1 MRGRF
6 PQHAPYQLAR
16 AYAAMG
22 YRVLPLLP
30 GEKRPHG
37 ALVPHG
43 LKQASREAATLEAWW
58 RACPE
63 CGVGLLPGPEVL
75 TLDFDDPEAWARL
88 KEEHPTLLEAPR
100 ARTPRGGAHV
110 YVRVPPHLGASLRTG
125 RAKGLS
131 ELGPVDVKGLGRGYL
146 VAPPTR
152 ISTGSY
158 VWERPLAPPEALP
171 PCPEPLL
178 GLLLPP
184 PPPPPPEARP
194 GGAASPKRLQGLLE
208 WACREVAATPPGNR
222 HNRLL
227 ALARLMGGYCH
238 LGLDPEE
245 AAHALAQAGVEAGL
259 PWGEAL
265 RTARDGVRYG
275 MLDPLDLEPSPKPP
289 EPRTYRGRVYARL
302 RRWA

>member
-1 MRGRF
+1 MS
-6 PQHAPYQLAR
+6 PAEAALH
-16 AYAAMG
+16 YAALG
-22 YRVLPLLP
+22 YLTLPLAP
-30 GEKRPHG
+30 REKPPCPK
-37 ALVPHG
+37 LVPHG
-43 LKQASREAATLEAWW
+43 LKQASVNPATLEAWW

-63 CGVGLLPGPEVL
+63 CGVGLLPGPAVVVLDADGPEVVAAL
-75 TLDFDDPEAWARL
+75 LARWPE
-88 KEEHPTLLEAPR
+88 LEAAPLQ
-100 ARTPRGGAHV
+100 RTPRGGGHFF
-110 YVRVPPHLGASLRTG
+110 VRVPPYVGASLRTG

-131 ELGPVDVKGLGRGYL
+131 ELGPVDVKGLGRGY
-146 VAPPTR
+146 VAAWPTR
-152 ISTGSY
+152 LPTGPY
-158 VWERPLAPPEALP
+158 TWERPMVGPEELP
-171 PCPEPLL
+171 PCPESLL

-184 PPPPPPEARP
+184 PPPPPPEVRP
-194 GGAASPKRLQGLLE
+194 ERGAASPKRLQGLLH

-275 MLDPLDLEPSPKPP
+275 ALAPLSLEPNPP
-289 EPRTYRGRVYARL
+289 EPRTYWARVYARM